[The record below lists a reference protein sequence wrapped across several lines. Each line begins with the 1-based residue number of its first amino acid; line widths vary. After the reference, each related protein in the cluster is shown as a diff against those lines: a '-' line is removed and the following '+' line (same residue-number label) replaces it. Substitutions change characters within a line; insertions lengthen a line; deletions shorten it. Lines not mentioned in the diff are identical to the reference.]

1 MPPRLVPYAWYGP
14 DSEARRRTQRTTSL
28 YNMTPRIMSAVVILS
43 ITASTLLAAI
53 SSMMQPRD
61 SNHGVIVCLAVLMG
75 IAQNSML
82 FVFVLHSCI
91 GLPPTN
97 IGGTVFGYYIIWA
110 VVQAFGFAGVGVV
123 RLHTWPKPVRNVC
136 AIWMLLTILN
146 LWLFLIALFVIVAE
160 RYRIQVVT
168 RFNATRRTE
177 ARPVPVV
184 TGDARDEEAASSIQ
198 PPPYVS
204 VRDTKNQHA

>member
-1 MPPRLVPYAWYGP
+1 MPLRLVPYAWYGP
-14 DSEARRRTQRTTSL
+14 DSEVRRRTQRTTSL
-28 YNMTPRIMSAVVILS
+28 YNMTPRIVSAVIILS
-43 ITASTLLAAI
+43 IIASVLLAAI
-53 SSMMQPRD
+53 SSMMQPKD
-61 SNHGVIVCLAVLMG
+61 SNHNVTVCLAILMG

-82 FVFVLHSCI
+82 FAFVLHSCI

-97 IGGTVFGYYIIWA
+97 IGGTVFGYYITWA
-110 VVQAFGFAGVGVV
+110 VVQAFGFAGIDVV
-123 RLHTWPKPVRNVC
+123 RLYTWPKPVRNVC

-146 LWLFLIALFVIVAE
+146 VWLFLIALFVVTAE

-177 ARPVPVV
+177 APPVPAV
-184 TGDARDEEAASSIQ
+184 TRDARDEEAASSIQ

-204 VRDTKNQHA
+204 VRETKKQHA